1 MPNDLIRKGLATG
14 ITFNRAIFY
23 ETVRL
28 GKSGKETDRL
38 AAAATEE
45 APDENEQG
53 TKAHPAQISA
63 VVAQGPK
70 CLCATTM
77 GTLLWWPHL
86 FVETFCDIS
95 FWINIDG
102 ADQLHDQLRLPLG
115 ILIRSYFLSTRVLR
129 QYLLV
134 GFM

>member
-1 MPNDLIRKGLATG
+1 MTTDLIRKGLSAD
-14 ITFNRAIFY
+14 ITFNRAILD
-23 ETVRL
+23 ETVGL
-28 GKSGKETDRL
+28 GKTRKKTDRD
-38 AAAATEE
+38 AAATAAE
-45 APDENEQG
+45 ASDENEQR

-77 GTLLWWPHL
+77 GTLFWWPHL

>member
-1 MPNDLIRKGLATG
+1 MPGDFIGKWISPNV
-14 ITFNRAIFY
+14 TFNRAIFD

-28 GKSGKETDRL
+28 GKSGKEADRL

-45 APDENEQG
+45 ASDKNEQG
-53 TKAHPAQISA
+53 TKALPAQISA

-77 GTLLWWPHL
+77 GTLFWWPHL

-102 ADQLHDQLRLPLG
+102 ADQLHEQLRLPL
-115 ILIRSYFLSTRVLR
+115 
-129 QYLLV
+129 
-134 GFM
+134 